1 MFELFSKA
9 DIIHSY
15 SRAQALED
23 GVLVDVSQAAKEA
36 GFKYPVA
43 VTRRLWDEVV
53 TPDKEARNHGQ
64 SEAGR
69 LWDLLW
75 MCYLAARR
83 GGSEIEFSL
92 YVVKGIQKE
101 LVKLRALCDPGDNLE
116 PVITI
121 MFPDES

>member
-1 MFELFSKA
+1 MFSEA

-15 SRAQALED
+15 SRVQAFED
-23 GVLVDVSQAAKEA
+23 GILVDVSVTAKEA

-43 VTRRLWDEVV
+43 VTRKVWDEVI
-53 TPDKEARNHGQ
+53 TPDNAARFEGQ

-75 MCYLAARR
+75 MCYLAAL
-83 GGSEIEFSL
+83 GGGGAEIKVSL
-92 YVVKGIQKE
+92 YVVKGNRKE
-101 LVKLRALCDPGDNLE
+101 RVNLRALCGPGDNLE